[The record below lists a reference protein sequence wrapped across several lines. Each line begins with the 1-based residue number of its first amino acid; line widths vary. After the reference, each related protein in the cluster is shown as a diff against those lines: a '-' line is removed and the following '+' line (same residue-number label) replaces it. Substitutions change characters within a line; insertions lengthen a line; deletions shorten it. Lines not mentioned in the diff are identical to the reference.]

1 MDIIN
6 SVTGKLNINL
16 RDMDNP
22 SIIIEGIKIDNEDD
36 DEEEE
41 EDDED
46 EDEEED
52 DEEGEEEEDDEE
64 EEEEEEEEENDNNFD
79 DMEDNNLNLI
89 NDNNEDENNVFE
101 ENEEEDNEPL
111 KMYYEKR
118 NKFILELNEF
128 QYKHIKKYTK
138 VKEKKCAICLI
149 NYKSS
154 DIIKEFPCKHIY
166 HKNCILKWIKKSNRC
181 PLCKYDI
188 TGDINDM
195 EIKKEGENND
205 DDEEDEKE
213 EEEEEDKEEKEK

>member
-22 SIIIEGIKIDNEDD
+22 SIIIEGIKIDEDD
-36 DEEEE
+36 DEDEEEE

-46 EDEEED
+46 EEEEED
-52 DEEGEEEEDDEE
+52 DEDEEEEEDDDEE
-64 EEEEEEEEENDNNFD
+64 EEEEDNDNFEEGEENNMNFINENAE
-79 DMEDNNLNLI
+79 EDNNN
-89 NDNNEDENNVFE
+89 E
-101 ENEEEDNEPL
+101 ENEGEDNEHL
-111 KMYYEKR
+111 KLYYEKR

-149 NYKSS
+149 KYKSS

-213 EEEEEDKEEKEK
+213 EEEEEEKEDKEDKE